1 MICIIDC
8 FMKKSYRYIIAGII
22 LIACVTSCITVYVQK
37 NNTNSSINTADTSE
51 NSADSASIDINIPS
65 EVFE

>member
-1 MICIIDC
+1 MR
-8 FMKKSYRYIIAGII
+8 KKHLYI
-22 LIACVTSCITVYVQK
+22 LIGAVLLSCATACVTVYVQK
-37 NNTNSSINTADTSE
+37 DNTNSTINTADTSE